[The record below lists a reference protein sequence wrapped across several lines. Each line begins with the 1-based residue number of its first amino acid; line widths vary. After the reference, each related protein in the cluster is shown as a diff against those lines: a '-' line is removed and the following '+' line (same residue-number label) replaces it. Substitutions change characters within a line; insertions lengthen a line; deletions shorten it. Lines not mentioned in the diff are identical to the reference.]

1 MLFQATIYVSLRD
14 GVLDT
19 QGRSVF
25 KSLKAQQFPVI
36 EHSVRVGKTVH
47 LKLEADDKQKA
58 QKQLEKI
65 CEKLLANPV
74 IEQYDFTLAEV

>member
-1 MLFQATIYVSLRD
+1 MIFQAIVYVSLRD

-25 KSLKAQQFPVI
+25 KSLKSQQFPII
-36 EHSVRVGKTVH
+36 EHSVRVGKSIH
-47 LKLEADDKQKA
+47 LKLEADNKEQA
-58 QKQLEKI
+58 REQLEKI

-74 IEQYDFTLAEV
+74 IEQYDFTLTEV

>member
-1 MLFQATIYVSLRD
+1 MFFQATVYVSLRD

-25 KSLKAQQFPVI
+25 KSLKAQQFPII
-36 EHSVRVGKTVH
+36 EHSVRVGKTID
-47 LKLEADDKQKA
+47 LKLEAHNEKEAKEQTK
-58 QKQLEKI
+58 KI

-74 IEQYDFTLAEV
+74 IEQYDFTLTEV